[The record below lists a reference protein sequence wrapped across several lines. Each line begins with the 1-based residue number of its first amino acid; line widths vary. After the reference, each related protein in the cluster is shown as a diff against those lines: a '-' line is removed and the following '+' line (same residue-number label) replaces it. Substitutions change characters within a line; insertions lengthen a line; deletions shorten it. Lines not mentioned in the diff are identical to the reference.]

1 MKKFIINNV
10 EVEFKAIENEIFT
23 SSLQIA
29 EVFGKK
35 HTEVMADIDDMSVDF
50 EIRDDSHKVDE
61 LYIQSVKWGKYTDE
75 KGREEDMCLL
85 SKDGFMFL
93 FMRFDVTY
101 AIEQEWGLRYVKAF
115 NETKDELTRV
125 IAQQN

>member
-35 HTEVMADIDDMSVDF
+35 HTEVVADIDDMSVDF

-61 LYIQSVKWGKYTDE
+61 LYSQSVKWGKYTDE
-75 KGREEDMCLL
+75 KRPRRGHVSALQRRLHVFIYE
-85 SKDGFMFL
+85 
-93 FMRFDVTY
+93 
-101 AIEQEWGLRYVKAF
+101 I
-115 NETKDELTRV
+115 
-125 IAQQN
+125 